1 MTEKHPENTTIEK
14 IVETQEESEEDDE
27 INFKLFANEKLV
39 SWAKTLLYSVLEEIH
54 TANMEK
60 RKGYGRKLLAQIEKN
75 AKAHGATT
83 MKTSE
88 IDPCSDEG
96 ISFFISMGYELKPI
110 VNDATGLLRGTKRL

>member
-1 MTEKHPENTTIEK
+1 MSEKQLENAAEEK

-27 INFKLFANEKLV
+27 MIFKLFANEKLV
-39 SWAKTLLYSVLEEIH
+39 SWAKTLLYSFLEEIH
-54 TANMEK
+54 TAHVEK
-60 RKGYGRKLLAQIEKN
+60 RNGYGRKLLSHIEKN
-75 AKAHGATT
+75 AKAHGTTT

-88 IDPCSDEG
+88 IDPCSDEA